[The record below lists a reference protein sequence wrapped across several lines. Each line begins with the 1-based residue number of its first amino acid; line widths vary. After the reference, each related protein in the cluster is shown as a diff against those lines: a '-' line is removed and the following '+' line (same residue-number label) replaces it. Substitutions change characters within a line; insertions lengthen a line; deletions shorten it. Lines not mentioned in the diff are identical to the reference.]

1 VNATNAIIARLILF
15 AVAQKAASSAPQ
27 YFSISKWRKEE
38 EQEGE
43 GEEEEEEE
51 VEEEEEEEGDE
62 DD

>member
-43 GEEEEEEE
+43 GEEE
-51 VEEEEEEEGDE
+51 GDE